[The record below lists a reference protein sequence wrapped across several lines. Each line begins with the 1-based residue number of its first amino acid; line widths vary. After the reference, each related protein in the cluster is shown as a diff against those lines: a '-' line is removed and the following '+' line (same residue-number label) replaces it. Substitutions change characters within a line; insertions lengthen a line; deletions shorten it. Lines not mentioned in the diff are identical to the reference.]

1 MDIRHNESETRF
13 ETTIDGHTAVAEYD
27 LEEPQRIVFTH
38 TEVPEQLAG
47 RGIANELA
55 KSALAYA
62 REQKL
67 TVVPQCAFMAKF
79 IDRHQEYGDL
89 LGK

>member
-1 MDIRHNESETRF
+1 MDIRHNEQDHRF
-13 ETTIDGHTAVAEYD
+13 ETTIDGHTALAEYD
-27 LEEPQRIVFTH
+27 LEDPSRIVLTH
-38 TEVPEQLAG
+38 TDVPEVLGG

-55 KSALAYA
+55 KTALAYA

-79 IDRHQEYGDL
+79 IKRHEEYQDV